1 MSCWWCKENKKSNC
15 GCSESSAACNCKLE
29 WRWEATVFMSDP
41 QTRVV
46 DVPHDPVV
54 VSTDNTVSVD
64 VSTEPYEDWT
74 RPVYDL
80 SVECCDSKVAV
91 CVWDTNPWA
100 LVDKIEV
107 VSPLTMDATCN
118 DKITIWLDQTLITHP
133 DHPDEKVARQAWC
146 PERFLSGIIWLQ
158 DNFWWFSSAD
168 PITAT
173 ELADDSCD
181 KRYVGLKCVDC
192 LGKSIAKI
200 RLRSDFIDSLPVNQP
215 LFSLWFYWLVSDAV
229 SSSYVWVPMT
239 SKDRNWATAWW
250 TSELNIWWIV
260 WDVEW
265 KICNTCSHSRL
276 VRARRKGN
284 IEASWWIN
292 GLRCEIWMKDWVT
305 LKSVAERR
313 DSPTSDPDV
322 STPPDWLPDNYFVTS
337 WWPQANRLNA
347 WYKYQERQNF
357 DAEEIFWLPP
367 WACLVPVVKVSAFID
382 DSWYDQSNDAN
393 FSVLW
398 KLATDWSV
406 SWDLW
411 AFFEVETID
420 DVCMIRKYQEE
431 CWCL

>member
-1 MSCWWCKENKKSNC
+1 MSCWCKENKENTWK
-15 GCSESSAACNCKLE
+15 CNCKLE
-29 WRWEATVFMSDP
+29 WRWEANVFMLDEE
-41 QTRVV
+41 TRVV
-46 DVPHDPVV
+46 DVPHDPIV
-54 VSTDNTVSVD
+54 VSTDNTVSID
-64 VSTEPYEDWT
+64 VSTESYEDWT

-80 SVECCDSKVAV
+80 SVQCCDSKVSV
-91 CVWDTNPWA
+91 CVWDTNPWV
-100 LVDKIEV
+100 LRDKID
-107 VSPLTMDATCN
+107 VSWALTIDVDCG
-118 DKITIWLDQTLITHP
+118 DKITIWLNEALLPIQP
-133 DHPDEKVARQAWC
+133 EFDEKVARQNWC
-146 PERFLSGIIWLQ
+146 EWKYLDDLIWLT
-158 DNFWWFSSAD
+158 DEFEWVNWTN
-168 PITAT
+168 PLTAT
-173 ELADDSCD
+173 AVTDNCE
-181 KRYVGLKCVDC
+181 KRYIWRKCVDC
-192 LGKSIAKI
+192 LSKSIAKI

-229 SSSYVWVPMT
+229 SSSFVWVPVT

-265 KICNTCSHSRL
+265 KICNTCPHSRL

-292 GLRCEIWMKDWVT
+292 GLRCEIWMKDWVN
-305 LKSVAERR
+305 LRSVAERR

-357 DAEEIFWLPP
+357 DAEEVFWLPP
-367 WACLVPVVKVSAFID
+367 WACLIPVVKVSAFID
-382 DSWYDQSNDAN
+382 DNGYDQSKDAN

-398 KLATDWSV
+398 RLATDWSV

-420 DVCMIRKYQEE
+420 DPCMIRQYQEE
-431 CWCL
+431 CDCQ

>member
-107 VSPLTMDATCN
+107 VSPLTMDVTCGE
-118 DKITIWLDQTLITHP
+118 KMVIWLDQTLITHP
-133 DHPDEKVARQAWC
+133 DYPDEKVARQAWC
-146 PERFLSGIIWLQ
+146 PERFLSGIVWLQ

-181 KRYVGLKCVDC
+181 KRYVGMKC
-192 LGKSIAKI
+192 
-200 RLRSDFIDSLPVNQP
+200 
-215 LFSLWFYWLVSDAV
+215 SDADKCKPWRV
-229 SSSYVWVPMT
+229 QAWKLRLEQNVVEQQIAWPNWIWEEKFYIFLNWVTSTWSLSWVTAEFLNVNYSEELTMWWITYEDWGIKLCRDGYYRVWYTWSQEHSFWVNWVRSIVFAKEPWQPVRPLLENRLSPISDPWVPIAWT
-239 SKDRNWATAWW
+239 RPWVNYLTTAWW
-250 TSELNIWWIV
+250 WTWLNAWFSFLERSPFSGTDIYKLRKDTVIFFWMKISSVIDDPSYDITRPAERAVLWKNAIGSWPSWDIWMQFH
-260 WDVEW
+260 VES
-265 KICNTCSHSRL
+265 IDSVCEATEYANCNTC
-276 VRARRKGN
+276 
-284 IEASWWIN
+284 
-292 GLRCEIWMKDWVT
+292 T
-305 LKSVAERR
+305 
-313 DSPTSDPDV
+313 
-322 STPPDWLPDNYFVTS
+322 
-337 WWPQANRLNA
+337 
-347 WYKYQERQNF
+347 
-357 DAEEIFWLPP
+357 
-367 WACLVPVVKVSAFID
+367 
-382 DSWYDQSNDAN
+382 
-393 FSVLW
+393 
-398 KLATDWSV
+398 
-406 SWDLW
+406 
-411 AFFEVETID
+411 
-420 DVCMIRKYQEE
+420 
-431 CWCL
+431 